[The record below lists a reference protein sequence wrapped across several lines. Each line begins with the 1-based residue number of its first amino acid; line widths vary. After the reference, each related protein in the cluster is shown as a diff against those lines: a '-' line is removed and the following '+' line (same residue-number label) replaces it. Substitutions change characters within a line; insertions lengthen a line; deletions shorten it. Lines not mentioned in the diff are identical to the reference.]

1 MTHFGFR
8 EKTDAR
14 RIPEAVQE
22 YLKKRFLLRADYI
35 GELRCF
41 DDEGMLDGQT
51 VMQVHIFSP
60 ALARKK
66 GLLIRDKGDLQRHP
80 EVLFFEGYVSAL
92 GKVYLADRRLP
103 EPAPGRAE

>member
-14 RIPEAVQE
+14 RIPEAAQE
-22 YLKKRFLLRADYI
+22 YLRKRFLLRADYV

-41 DDEGMLDGQT
+41 DDEGTLDGQT

-66 GLLIRDKGDLQRHP
+66 GLVIRDRSDLQSHP
-80 EVLFFEGYVSAL
+80 EVLFFEGYISAR

-103 EPAPGRAE
+103 EAAPRRGE